1 MRDYATWYKRATAGI
16 RRRKHG
22 AEHLNALNRILT
34 DGMYAAYPLLL
45 AVLLARGTA
54 AGGAL
59 EGMKRVFPFVLVP
72 GSSFVLLSLIRKRIV
87 RKRPYETYDLDPLI
101 HKETKENSMP
111 SRHVFSSAVISM
123 CLFRV
128 CPPLGIL
135 GVAATALSALVRVLG
150 GVHYPEDVA
159 AGGLAGIAAGLLL
172 WLF

>member
-16 RRRKHG
+16 RRREHG
-22 AEHLNALNRILT
+22 AEHLNTLNRILT

-54 AGGAL
+54 EGGAPAGL
-59 EGMKRVFPFVLVP
+59 RAVFPFVLVP
-72 GSSFVLLSLIRKRIV
+72 GISFVLLSLIRKKIN

-101 HKETKENSMP
+101 QKETKGNSMP

-128 CPPLGIL
+128 CPSIGIL
-135 GVAATALSALVRVLG
+135 GFAATALSALVRVLG

-159 AGGLAGIAAGLLL
+159 VGALAGIAAGLLL